1 MEVEYN
7 IAGRIMAK
15 DGTRVISLEEILAS
29 PLVVKGTAGVE
40 TSEAAGAA
48 TCAADLTE
56 DMLAAYC
63 KAESEKHACKVYL
76 WKDREEYGNANVF
89 NGGSDYEVV
98 NEICFLSIY
107 DCGNEVARET
117 TDHWNE
123 KIDAVI

>member
-1 MEVEYN
+1 MEVEFN
-7 IAGRIMAK
+7 IAGRILAK
-15 DGTRVISLEEILAS
+15 GGTRVITLAEILAS
-29 PLVVKGTAGVE
+29 PV
-40 TSEAAGAA
+40 AAGAG
-48 TCAADLTE
+48 TAADLTE
-56 DMLAAYC
+56 DMLSAYC
-63 KAESEKHACKVYL
+63 MAVSAQNACKVYL

-98 NEICFLSIY
+98 NEICFLCIY